1 MSATQTTT
9 NLGLPQF
16 QSSDYP
22 TWDDINAAF
31 AVIDVLA
38 GAIAPKFDAT
48 ATYSEGNIVQHEGGL
63 YKANKSHTGEWA
75 AADFGSMLI
84 SSNLEQTDLTNFVK
98 YDSNAANGLTAAQY
112 AKLVVNS

>member
-22 TWDDINAAF
+22 TWNDVNAAF
-31 AVIDVLA
+31 AIIDVLA
-38 GAIAPKFDAT
+38 GAIAPKFNEST
-48 ATYSEGNIVQHEGGL
+48 TYSKGDIVQHEGAI
-63 YKANKSHTGEWA
+63 YKANKSHTGVWA
-75 AADFGSMLI
+75 AADFDSIVI
-84 SSNLEQTDLTNFVK
+84 SNNLEQTDLTNFVK
-98 YDSNAANGLTAAQY
+98 YNPSAANGLTAAQY

>member
-16 QSSDYP
+16 QSYDYP
-22 TWDDINAAF
+22 TWDDINSAF
-31 AVIDVLA
+31 AIIDLLA
-38 GAIAPKFDAT
+38 GSIAPKFDST
-48 ATYSEGNIVQHEGGL
+48 ETYSTGDIVQYQGSL
-63 YKANKSHTGEWA
+63 YKANRTHTGAWA
-75 AADFGSMLI
+75 AGDFDSLVI

-98 YDSNAANGLTAAQY
+98 YDSNAVNGLTARQY

>member
-31 AVIDVLA
+31 AIIDVLA

-48 ATYSEGNIVQHEGGL
+48 ETYGAGDIVQHEGGL
-63 YKANKSHTGEWA
+63 YKANKSHTGAWA
-75 AADFGSMLI
+75 SADFDAMLI
-84 SSNLEQTDLTNFVK
+84 SNNLEQTDLTNFVK
-98 YDSNAANGLTAAQY
+98 YDSTAVNGLTAAQY

>member
-38 GAIAPKFDAT
+38 GAIAPKFDSA
-48 ATYSEGNIVQHEGGL
+48 ATYSAGDIVQYQGGL
-63 YKANKSHTGEWA
+63 YKANKSHTGAWA
-75 AADFGSMLI
+75 AADFDAMLI
-84 SSNLEQTDLTNFVK
+84 SNNLEQTDLTNFIK
-98 YDSNAANGLTAAQY
+98 YNPSATNGLTAAQY

>member
-31 AVIDVLA
+31 AIIDMLA
-38 GAIAPKFDAT
+38 GSIAPKFDDT
-48 ATYSEGNIVQHEGGL
+48 ETYETGDIVQYNGAL
-63 YKANKSHTGEWA
+63 YRANKQHTGAWTS
-75 AADFGSMLI
+75 ADFDSMLI
-84 SSNLEQTDLTNFVK
+84 SNNLEQTDLTNFVK
-98 YDSNAANGLTAAQY
+98 YDATAANGLTAAQY

>member
-16 QSSDYP
+16 QSNDYP
-22 TWDDINAAF
+22 TWDDVNAAF
-31 AVIDVLA
+31 AIIDVLA

-48 ATYSEGNIVQHEGGL
+48 ETYGSGDIVQYNGAL
-63 YKANKSHTGEWA
+63 YKANKQHTGAWV
-75 AADFGSMLI
+75 AADFDPLVI
-84 SSNLEQTDLTNFVK
+84 SENLEQTDLTNFVK
-98 YDSNAANGLTAAQY
+98 YDATAANGLTAAQY

>member
-22 TWDDINAAF
+22 TWDDVNAAF
-31 AVIDVLA
+31 TIIDLLA
-38 GAIAPKFDAT
+38 GSIAPKFDAT
-48 ATYSEGNIVQHEGGL
+48 KTYEAGDIVQYNGAL
-63 YKANKSHTGEWA
+63 YKTNKEHTGAWTS
-75 AADFGSMLI
+75 ADFDSMLI
-84 SSNLEQTDLTNFVK
+84 SDNLEQTDLTNFVK
-98 YDSNAANGLTAAQY
+98 YDATAANGLTAAQY

>member
-22 TWDDINAAF
+22 TWDDVNAAF
-31 AVIDVLA
+31 AIIDLLA
-38 GAIAPKFDAT
+38 GSIAPKFDAT
-48 ATYSEGNIVQHEGGL
+48 QTYAAGDIVQYQGSL

-75 AADFGSMLI
+75 AADFDSLLI
-84 SSNLEQTDLTNFVK
+84 SNNLEQTDLTNFVK
-98 YDSNAANGLTAAQY
+98 YDSTAVNGLTAAQY

>member
-31 AVIDVLA
+31 AVIDMLA
-38 GAIAPKFDAT
+38 GSIAPKFDAIE
-48 ATYSEGNIVQHEGGL
+48 TYSKDSIVQYSGKL
-63 YKANKSHTGEWA
+63 YKANKEHTGAWV
-75 AADFGSMLI
+75 AADFDPVLVSE
-84 SSNLEQTDLTNFVK
+84 NLEQTNLTNFVK
-98 YDSNAANGLTAAQY
+98 YDATAANGLTAAQY

>member
-38 GAIAPKFDAT
+38 GAIAPKFNPAS
-48 ATYSEGNIVQHEGGL
+48 TYAKGAYTQYEGGI
-63 YKANKSHTGEWA
+63 YKANKSHTGAWA
-75 AADFGSMLI
+75 AADFDPIVI
-84 SSNLEQTDLTNFVK
+84 SENLEQTDLTNFVK
-98 YDSNAANGLTAAQY
+98 YDATAANGLTAAQY

>member
-22 TWDDINAAF
+22 TWDDINGAF
-31 AVIDVLA
+31 AIIDVLA
-38 GAIAPKFDAT
+38 GAIAPKFNA
-48 ATYSEGNIVQHEGGL
+48 ASTYAKGDIVQYEGGL
-63 YKANKSHTGEWA
+63 YKANKSHTGQWSA
-75 AADFGSMLI
+75 SDFDAI
-84 SSNLEQTDLTNFVK
+84 IIANNLEQTDLTNFVK
-98 YDSNAANGLTAAQY
+98 YDSQAANGLTAAQY

>member
-22 TWDDINAAF
+22 TWDDVSTAF
-31 AVIDVLA
+31 AIIDLLA
-38 GAIAPKFDAT
+38 GSIAPKFDAT
-48 ATYSEGNIVQHEGGL
+48 ETYSAGDIVQYEGSL
-63 YKANKSHTGEWA
+63 YKANKSHTGAWA
-75 AADFGSMLI
+75 AADFDSLVI
-84 SSNLEQTDLTNFVK
+84 SNNLEQTDLTNFVK
-98 YDSNAANGLTAAQY
+98 YDATAANGLTAAQY

>member
-38 GAIAPKFDAT
+38 GAIAPKFNPT
-48 ATYSEGNIVQHEGGL
+48 TTYARGDIVQHEGGL
-63 YKANKSHTGEWA
+63 YKANKSHTGEWT
-75 AADFGSMLI
+75 AADFDTIIVSN
-84 SSNLEQTDLTNFVK
+84 NLEQTDLTNFVK
-98 YDSNAANGLTAAQY
+98 YDSTAVNGLTAAQY

>member
-22 TWDDINAAF
+22 TWDDVNAAF
-31 AVIDVLA
+31 AVIDLLA
-38 GAIAPKFDAT
+38 GSIAPKFDAT
-48 ATYSEGNIVQHEGGL
+48 ETYSAGDIVQYEGGL
-63 YKANKSHTGEWA
+63 YKANKSHTGAWA
-75 AADFGSMLI
+75 AADFDSLVI
-84 SSNLEQTDLTNFVK
+84 SNNLEQTDLTNFVK
-98 YDSNAANGLTAAQY
+98 YDSTAANGLTAAQY